1 MRLSG
6 APQWIGGCHPGRR
19 DDPARMPWALTHG
32 PNARSS
38 VSLVDALLPDDI
50 LATSGLIRNYPNRD
64 SRSVRSSR
72 KATNFCLTF
81 ALLVLI

>member
-1 MRLSG
+1 
-6 APQWIGGCHPGRR
+6 
-19 DDPARMPWALTHG
+19 MPSALTHG

-38 VSLVDALLPDDI
+38 VSLVAALLPGDI
-50 LATSGLIRNYPNRD
+50 LATNGLTGNTRTRLAL
-64 SRSVRSSR
+64 VMSSR

>member
-1 MRLSG
+1 
-6 APQWIGGCHPGRR
+6 
-19 DDPARMPWALTHG
+19 
-32 PNARSS
+32 

-50 LATSGLIRNYPNRD
+50 LATSGLTRNYPNRD

-72 KATNFCLTF
+72 KATNSCLTF

>member
-6 APQWIGGCHPGRR
+6 APQWVGGCDRGATGRLSAHAVGSH
-19 DDPARMPWALTHG
+19 AR

-38 VSLVDALLPDDI
+38 VSLVDPLLPGDI
-50 LATSGLIRNYPNRD
+50 LATSGLTGNTRTRLALGHV
-64 SRSVRSSR
+64 SRE
-72 KATNFCLTF
+72 ATHFCLTF